1 MTDLLGLSLRLVGW
15 VAATCLGSIGVVATW
30 ACLYRP
36 DVFGFRA
43 VLMLGAASA
52 ITIAI
57 GDVRQH

>member
-1 MTDLLGLSLRLVGW
+1 MTDLLALGLRLVGW
-15 VAATCLGSIGVVATW
+15 VAATCLGSTGVVATW

-36 DVFGFRA
+36 DLFWIEA

-52 ITIAI
+52 ITVAI